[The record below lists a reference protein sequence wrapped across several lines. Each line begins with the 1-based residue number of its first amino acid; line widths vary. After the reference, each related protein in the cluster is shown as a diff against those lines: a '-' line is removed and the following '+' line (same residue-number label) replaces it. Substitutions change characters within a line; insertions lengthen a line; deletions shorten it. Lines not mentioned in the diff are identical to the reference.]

1 MTWNYR
7 LVYRKDVKVTPGA
20 RMGVYAIHEAYYEDN
35 KKPSVVTTVTEDAV
49 GVYGETIDEA
59 RAAYLQMSEAFAK
72 PVLDYTTR
80 QPIRQL
86 AKKTKPRRKK

>member
-20 RMGVYAIHEAYYEDN
+20 RMGVYAIHEAYYEDD
-35 KKPSVVTTVTEDAV
+35 KKPSVVTTITEDAI

-59 RAAYLQMSEAFAK
+59 WAAYQQMSEAFAK
-72 PVLDYTTR
+72 PVLDYKTR
-80 QPIRQL
+80 QPLRQPT
-86 AKKTKPRRKK
+86 KKIKSRRKK